1 MYKVVKVD
9 SWLRQQICTD
19 GKPSK
24 YGKPKLFKTEK
35 EAQKWINKA
44 FNVSSA
50 SGPTIDFHTMFT
62 STKMNQV
69 QVDNDADLDHLFDDG
84 IGDDDDD
91 DNTEIN
97 SLSDV
102 FPDLKW

>member
-1 MYKVVKVD
+1 MD
-9 SWLRQQICTD
+9 A
-19 GKPSK
+19 
-24 YGKPKLFKTEK
+24 KTT
-35 EAQKWINKA
+35 QKWINKA

-62 STKMNQV
+62 SAKMSQV
-69 QVDNDADLDHLFDDG
+69 QADNNNDDLDHLFDDG
-84 IGDDDDD
+84 VGDDDDD

-102 FPDLKW
+102 FPDLNW